1 LDNMDFTFVRE
12 VLPFWDELGIAEQS
26 LLRDRMIRLD
36 FEAGMSVHS
45 GGDCSGL
52 VIVKRGQLR
61 TYILSEGGREIT
73 LFRLFERDVCVLTSS
88 CIMKNITFDIHAEAE
103 KESEVYL
110 IPTEVFR
117 QLDEANMAVKSF
129 TAEIIASRLS
139 DVMWVIEQVV
149 FMSLDRRLA
158 SFLLDLSSIEG
169 SMDLPITHDAI
180 ARNIGSAR
188 EAVTRML
195 RYFQSE
201 GMVALSR
208 GRVRLTDHK
217 KLQRLASG

>member
-1 LDNMDFTFVRE
+1 MDFRFVNE
-12 VLPFWDELGIAEQS
+12 VLPFWNKLNEKEQS
-26 LLRDRMIRLD
+26 LLKDRMVRMD
-36 FEAGMSVHS
+36 FSTGQSVHS

-88 CIMKNITFDIHAEAE
+88 CIMRNITFDIYAEAE
-103 KESEVYL
+103 KDSEVYL
-110 IPTEVFR
+110 VPTEVFK
-117 QLDEANMAVKSF
+117 QLDESNMAVKNF
-129 TAEIIASRLS
+129 TGEIIASRLS
-139 DVMWVIEQVV
+139 DVMWVIEQVL

-158 SFLLDLSSIEG
+158 NFMLELSSIEG
-169 SMDLPITHDAI
+169 SMDLPITHEAI

-195 RYFQSE
+195 KYFQNE

-208 GRVRLTDHK
+208 GMVRLTDFK